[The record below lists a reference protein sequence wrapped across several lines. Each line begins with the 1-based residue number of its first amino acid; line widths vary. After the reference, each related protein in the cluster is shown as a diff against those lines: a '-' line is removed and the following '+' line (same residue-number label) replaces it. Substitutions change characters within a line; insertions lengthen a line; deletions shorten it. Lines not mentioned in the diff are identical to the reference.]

1 MATQTPSHGRPAETV
16 RRRRRPHEPRP
27 APPPPEGPFLSSSEG
42 RPLSHP
48 RLVPR
53 DPTKARGG
61 GCRLRH
67 PVPDPESLTPHQAT
81 SEVGTASPGLRGH
94 AARWG
99 SRSDGHLNATSM
111 ERQEKERA
119 SRRRGHPRPRRRPL
133 LAGSLLLAHA
143 RGEHAGPRG
152 KPRLLSPRR
161 TRPGAGRQCQGTHGC
176 PSPGSEV
183 RAAGGASTDSHVLP

>member
-1 MATQTPSHGRPAETV
+1 M
-16 RRRRRPHEPRP
+16 
-27 APPPPEGPFLSSSEG
+27 
-42 RPLSHP
+42 
-48 RLVPR
+48 PR

-67 PVPDPESLTPHQAT
+67 PVPDPGSLTPHQAT

-119 SRRRGHPRPRRRPL
+119 SRRAATLGHAEGRSLPAHSRSHTHAASTPGRAENRGSSH
-133 LAGSLLLAHA
+133 H
-143 RGEHAGPRG
+143 GEHARAPAD
-152 KPRLLSPRR
+152 SDQ
-161 TRPGAGRQCQGTHGC
+161 GAHGC

-183 RAAGGASTDSHVLP
+183 RAAGGASADSHVLP

>member
-1 MATQTPSHGRPAETV
+1 M
-16 RRRRRPHEPRP
+16 
-27 APPPPEGPFLSSSEG
+27 
-42 RPLSHP
+42 
-48 RLVPR
+48 PR

-119 SRRRGHPRPRRRPL
+119 SRRAATLGHAEGRSLPAHSRSHTRRARRAARKTAAPLTTANTPGRPRVPEPGVGGQGCRR
-133 LAGSLLLAHA
+133 
-143 RGEHAGPRG
+143 
-152 KPRLLSPRR
+152 RLHGLSRSALR
-161 TRPGAGRQCQGTHGC
+161 LNEIESRFHDELRKFREWHRLNFSC
-176 PSPGSEV
+176 
-183 RAAGGASTDSHVLP
+183 TDYYA